1 MKFGKLKS
9 KIENKLVESYKNNT
23 TKTEILKFNSVVLKN
38 KNISKLF
45 YLYDELN
52 SNKGLS
58 ESIANEFINKS
69 ISIYENTINKI
80 SNKDINPITDWVYGS
95 DYNNEYDVIDDL
107 FSNGITK
114 LEEKITSKKIILE
127 NITKIPKD
135 KKEPINIPLNT
146 MVNIANKTIKDYI
159 TNLNESDQK
168 KLKTLLSSDTNK
180 LKENYDSLKDKIISK
195 LEKLQ
200 EDGNDEEVIKRIDET
215 IEKINTESFDTLNYI
230 KLQQLNENL

>member
-1 MKFGKLKS
+1 MILDGNNNQKS
-9 KIENKLVESYKNNT
+9 T
-23 TKTEILKFNSVVLKN
+23 C
-38 KNISKLF
+38 
-45 YLYDELN
+45 D
-52 SNKGLS
+52 
-58 ESIANEFINKS
+58 ANPNDN
-69 ISIYENTINKI
+69 Y
-80 SNKDINPITDWVYGS
+80 
-95 DYNNEYDVIDDL
+95 
-107 FSNGITK
+107 
-114 LEEKITSKKIILE
+114 EKI
-127 NITKIPKD
+127 
-135 KKEPINIPLNT
+135 
-146 MVNIANKTIKDYI
+146 IANKTIKDYI

>member
-1 MKFGKLKS
+1 MRFGKLKS

-80 SNKDINPITDWVYGS
+80 SNKDIKPITDWVYGS

-200 EDGNDEEVIKRIDET
+200 EDDNDEEVIKRIDET
-215 IEKINTESFDTLNYI
+215 IEKINTESFDTLSYI

>member
-1 MKFGKLKS
+1 M
-9 KIENKLVESYKNNT
+9 
-23 TKTEILKFNSVVLKN
+23 
-38 KNISKLF
+38 
-45 YLYDELN
+45 
-52 SNKGLS
+52 S

-80 SNKDINPITDWVYGS
+80 SNKDIKPITDWVYGS

-135 KKEPINIPLNT
+135 KKEPISIPLNT

>member
-1 MKFGKLKS
+1 M
-9 KIENKLVESYKNNT
+9 
-23 TKTEILKFNSVVLKN
+23 
-38 KNISKLF
+38 
-45 YLYDELN
+45 
-52 SNKGLS
+52 S

-80 SNKDINPITDWVYGS
+80 SNKDIKPITDWVYGS

>member
-80 SNKDINPITDWVYGS
+80 SNKDIKPIIDWVYGS

-159 TNLNESDQK
+159 TNLSESDQK

-200 EDGNDEEVIKRIDET
+200 EDDNDEEVIKRIDET
-215 IEKINTESFDTLNYI
+215 IEKISAESFDTLNYI